1 MQDALTT
8 FFSQFEPVP
17 WLCYLFP
24 VLALG
29 ILIRCAVSLLTFR
42 PEPEVWAWL
51 TTPDGAHIP
60 VTHWESLI
68 GRGAGCDVQLGY
80 PTVSRTHAVL
90 TRYDDGS
97 WTISDAH
104 SKSGVFVNGKQTALS
119 ALRFGD
125 VITMGGV
132 NFTLI
137 PLTKEQERIQAGT
150 RTRAGHAVH
159 QVPTLLLLT
168 LFQLLTAI
176 QLILGGCDPALE
188 LTAFG
193 GLIGLEWALYLALR
207 AFRRTGFE
215 AETLAFFLC
224 TMGLAVVSSS
234 APESL
239 IKELLAI
246 VAGVC
251 VFLVVCW
258 SLRDLERA
266 KTVRYLAAV
275 AGIGLLAFNLLF
287 GVEKFGARNWIQLGG
302 VSFQPSEFVKVC
314 FIYVGASTLSRLMAK
329 RNIVLFIAYSAVI
342 CACLALMKD
351 FGTAI
356 IFFVAFLVIAF
367 LRSGN
372 FATIALAI
380 AATGFAGVL
389 VLRFLPYA
397 RNRFEAWGHVWDYAL
412 TTGYSQTRSMMCIAS
427 GGLFGLGPGK
437 GWLKYVAASDT
448 DLVFAF
454 VSEEWGLIMA
464 VLMVACIVI
473 LACFVVR
480 SAPAGRS
487 CFYTIGACA
496 AVTVMVTQT
505 ILNVFGMAD
514 FLPLTGV
521 TFPFV
526 SNGGS
531 SMVCVWGLLA
541 FIKAADTRQNASVA
555 IRVPHGV
562 TPLPEEPPM
571 REEPGERVF
580 DIPEDAISVR
590 PAQPKAVPAKPT
602 ASISSAPKPQTA
614 VHSAAPVSGDW
625 WKALSENC
633 KGQIPPMY
641 RAFLDL
647 CGGVLEGDQLTVFAP
662 DEITLNRLD
671 NDRVRGVLSAEAE
684 KVSGQPVRLLLREG
698 EPPKPS
704 PEENLKQLL
713 QFGSQ
718 FDNIEIK

>member
-562 TPLPEEPPM
+562 TPLPEEPDAQEAA
-571 REEPGERVF
+571 EEPAA
-580 DIPEDAISVR
+580 EDPDAVWQR
-590 PAQPKAVPAKPT
+590 PAGK
-602 ASISSAPKPQTA
+602 
-614 VHSAAPVSGDW
+614 
-625 WKALSENC
+625 
-633 KGQIPPMY
+633 
-641 RAFLDL
+641 
-647 CGGVLEGDQLTVFAP
+647 
-662 DEITLNRLD
+662 
-671 NDRVRGVLSAEAE
+671 EA
-684 KVSGQPVRLLLREG
+684 RE
-698 EPPKPS
+698 
-704 PEENLKQLL
+704 
-713 QFGSQ
+713 
-718 FDNIEIK
+718 

>member
-168 LFQLLTAI
+168 LFQLLTAV

-562 TPLPEEPPM
+562 TPLPEEPDAQ
-571 REEPGERVF
+571 EAADEPAA
-580 DIPEDAISVR
+580 EDPDAVWQR
-590 PAQPKAVPAKPT
+590 PAGK
-602 ASISSAPKPQTA
+602 
-614 VHSAAPVSGDW
+614 
-625 WKALSENC
+625 
-633 KGQIPPMY
+633 
-641 RAFLDL
+641 
-647 CGGVLEGDQLTVFAP
+647 
-662 DEITLNRLD
+662 
-671 NDRVRGVLSAEAE
+671 EAC
-684 KVSGQPVRLLLREG
+684 R
-698 EPPKPS
+698 
-704 PEENLKQLL
+704 
-713 QFGSQ
+713 
-718 FDNIEIK
+718 

>member
-104 SKSGVFVNGKQTALS
+104 SKSGVFVNGRQTALS

-505 ILNVFGMAD
+505 ILNVLGMAD

-562 TPLPEEPPM
+562 TPLPEEPDAQEAA
-571 REEPGERVF
+571 EEPAA
-580 DIPEDAISVR
+580 EDPDAAWQR
-590 PAQPKAVPAKPT
+590 PAGK
-602 ASISSAPKPQTA
+602 
-614 VHSAAPVSGDW
+614 
-625 WKALSENC
+625 
-633 KGQIPPMY
+633 
-641 RAFLDL
+641 
-647 CGGVLEGDQLTVFAP
+647 
-662 DEITLNRLD
+662 
-671 NDRVRGVLSAEAE
+671 EAC
-684 KVSGQPVRLLLREG
+684 R
-698 EPPKPS
+698 
-704 PEENLKQLL
+704 
-713 QFGSQ
+713 
-718 FDNIEIK
+718 

>member
-60 VTHWESLI
+60 VTHWESLV

-104 SKSGVFVNGKQTALS
+104 SKSGVFVNGRQTALS

-176 QLILGGCDPALE
+176 QLILGGCEPALE

-266 KTVRYLAAV
+266 KAVRYLAAV

-351 FGTAI
+351 FGTTI

-521 TFPFV
+521 TLPFV

-562 TPLPEEPPM
+562 TPLPEEPDAQETA
-571 REEPGERVF
+571 EEPAA
-580 DIPEDAISVR
+580 EDPDAVWQR
-590 PAQPKAVPAKPT
+590 PAGK
-602 ASISSAPKPQTA
+602 
-614 VHSAAPVSGDW
+614 
-625 WKALSENC
+625 
-633 KGQIPPMY
+633 
-641 RAFLDL
+641 
-647 CGGVLEGDQLTVFAP
+647 
-662 DEITLNRLD
+662 
-671 NDRVRGVLSAEAE
+671 EAC
-684 KVSGQPVRLLLREG
+684 R
-698 EPPKPS
+698 
-704 PEENLKQLL
+704 
-713 QFGSQ
+713 
-718 FDNIEIK
+718 

>member
-104 SKSGVFVNGKQTALS
+104 SKSGVFVNGRQTALS

-505 ILNVFGMAD
+505 ILNVFGMTD

-562 TPLPEEPPM
+562 TPLPEEPDAQEAA
-571 REEPGERVF
+571 EEPAA
-580 DIPEDAISVR
+580 EDPDAVWQR
-590 PAQPKAVPAKPT
+590 PAGK
-602 ASISSAPKPQTA
+602 
-614 VHSAAPVSGDW
+614 
-625 WKALSENC
+625 
-633 KGQIPPMY
+633 
-641 RAFLDL
+641 
-647 CGGVLEGDQLTVFAP
+647 
-662 DEITLNRLD
+662 
-671 NDRVRGVLSAEAE
+671 EAC
-684 KVSGQPVRLLLREG
+684 R
-698 EPPKPS
+698 
-704 PEENLKQLL
+704 
-713 QFGSQ
+713 
-718 FDNIEIK
+718 

>member
-521 TFPFV
+521 TFSFV

-562 TPLPEEPPM
+562 TPLPEEPDAQEAA
-571 REEPGERVF
+571 EEPAA
-580 DIPEDAISVR
+580 EDPDAVWQR
-590 PAQPKAVPAKPT
+590 PAGK
-602 ASISSAPKPQTA
+602 
-614 VHSAAPVSGDW
+614 
-625 WKALSENC
+625 
-633 KGQIPPMY
+633 
-641 RAFLDL
+641 
-647 CGGVLEGDQLTVFAP
+647 
-662 DEITLNRLD
+662 
-671 NDRVRGVLSAEAE
+671 EAC
-684 KVSGQPVRLLLREG
+684 R
-698 EPPKPS
+698 
-704 PEENLKQLL
+704 
-713 QFGSQ
+713 
-718 FDNIEIK
+718 

>member
-351 FGTAI
+351 FGTTI

-562 TPLPEEPPM
+562 TPLPEEPDAQEAA
-571 REEPGERVF
+571 EEPAA
-580 DIPEDAISVR
+580 EDPDAVWQR
-590 PAQPKAVPAKPT
+590 PAGK
-602 ASISSAPKPQTA
+602 
-614 VHSAAPVSGDW
+614 
-625 WKALSENC
+625 
-633 KGQIPPMY
+633 
-641 RAFLDL
+641 
-647 CGGVLEGDQLTVFAP
+647 
-662 DEITLNRLD
+662 
-671 NDRVRGVLSAEAE
+671 EAC
-684 KVSGQPVRLLLREG
+684 R
-698 EPPKPS
+698 
-704 PEENLKQLL
+704 
-713 QFGSQ
+713 
-718 FDNIEIK
+718 

>member
-207 AFRRTGFE
+207 AVRRTGFE

-329 RNIVLFIAYSAVI
+329 RNIVLFITYSAVI

-562 TPLPEEPPM
+562 TPLPEEPDAQEAA
-571 REEPGERVF
+571 EEPAAEE
-580 DIPEDAISVR
+580 PDAVWQR
-590 PAQPKAVPAKPT
+590 PAGK
-602 ASISSAPKPQTA
+602 
-614 VHSAAPVSGDW
+614 
-625 WKALSENC
+625 
-633 KGQIPPMY
+633 
-641 RAFLDL
+641 
-647 CGGVLEGDQLTVFAP
+647 
-662 DEITLNRLD
+662 
-671 NDRVRGVLSAEAE
+671 EAC
-684 KVSGQPVRLLLREG
+684 R
-698 EPPKPS
+698 
-704 PEENLKQLL
+704 
-713 QFGSQ
+713 
-718 FDNIEIK
+718 

>member
-1 MQDALTT
+1 MRYKGKVYRPPSEAYSLIVQVTYGCSHNRCAFCDMYDDKHFAMRPMDEIREDFELARRVYRRVERVFLADGDALMRRTGDLV
-8 FFSQFEPVP
+8 EILGLV
-17 WLCYLFP
+17 YGLFP
-24 VLALG
+24 ECQRVTCYASPT
-29 ILIRCAVSLLTFR
+29 SLQIKSEDELR
-42 PEPEVWAWL
+42 LLRSKGLQMVYMGL
-51 TTPDGAHIP
+51 
-60 VTHWESLI
+60 ES
-68 GRGAGCDVQLGY
+68 GCD
-80 PTVSRTHAVL
+80 A
-90 TRYDDGS
+90 
-97 WTISDAH
+97 
-104 SKSGVFVNGKQTALS
+104 
-119 ALRFGD
+119 
-125 VITMGGV
+125 
-132 NFTLI
+132 
-137 PLTKEQERIQAGT
+137 
-150 RTRAGHAVH
+150 
-159 QVPTLLLLT
+159 
-168 LFQLLTAI
+168 
-176 QLILGGCDPALE
+176 ALE

-193 GLIGLEWALYLALR
+193 GLIGLEWALYLGLR
-207 AFRRTGFE
+207 IFRRTGFE

-266 KTVRYLAAV
+266 KAVRYLAAV

-287 GVEKFGARNWIQLGG
+287 GVEKFGARNWIQLGS

-531 SMVCVWGLLA
+531 SMICVWGLLA
-541 FIKAADTRQNASVA
+541 FIKAADTRQNASFA
-555 IRVPHGV
+555 IR
-562 TPLPEEPPM
+562 LPKRKE
-571 REEPGERVF
+571 
-580 DIPEDAISVR
+580 A
-590 PAQPKAVPAKPT
+590 AV
-602 ASISSAPKPQTA
+602 
-614 VHSAAPVSGDW
+614 
-625 WKALSENC
+625 
-633 KGQIPPMY
+633 
-641 RAFLDL
+641 
-647 CGGVLEGDQLTVFAP
+647 
-662 DEITLNRLD
+662 
-671 NDRVRGVLSAEAE
+671 
-684 KVSGQPVRLLLREG
+684 
-698 EPPKPS
+698 
-704 PEENLKQLL
+704 
-713 QFGSQ
+713 
-718 FDNIEIK
+718 

>member
-60 VTHWESLI
+60 VTHWESLV

-427 GGLFGLGPGK
+427 GGRFGLGPGK

-562 TPLPEEPPM
+562 TPLPEEPDAQEAA
-571 REEPGERVF
+571 EEPAAEE
-580 DIPEDAISVR
+580 PDAVWQR
-590 PAQPKAVPAKPT
+590 PAGK
-602 ASISSAPKPQTA
+602 
-614 VHSAAPVSGDW
+614 
-625 WKALSENC
+625 
-633 KGQIPPMY
+633 
-641 RAFLDL
+641 
-647 CGGVLEGDQLTVFAP
+647 
-662 DEITLNRLD
+662 
-671 NDRVRGVLSAEAE
+671 EAC
-684 KVSGQPVRLLLREG
+684 R
-698 EPPKPS
+698 
-704 PEENLKQLL
+704 
-713 QFGSQ
+713 
-718 FDNIEIK
+718 

>member
-159 QVPTLLLLT
+159 QMPTLLLLT
-168 LFQLLTAI
+168 LFQLLTAV
-176 QLILGGCDPALE
+176 QLILGGCEPALE

-239 IKELLAI
+239 VKELLAI

-251 VFLVVCW
+251 AFLVVCW

-266 KTVRYLAAV
+266 KAVRYLAAV

-464 VLMVACIVI
+464 VLMVACIVV

-562 TPLPEEPPM
+562 TPLPEEPDAQEAA
-571 REEPGERVF
+571 EEPAA
-580 DIPEDAISVR
+580 EDPDAVWQR
-590 PAQPKAVPAKPT
+590 PAGK
-602 ASISSAPKPQTA
+602 
-614 VHSAAPVSGDW
+614 
-625 WKALSENC
+625 
-633 KGQIPPMY
+633 
-641 RAFLDL
+641 
-647 CGGVLEGDQLTVFAP
+647 
-662 DEITLNRLD
+662 
-671 NDRVRGVLSAEAE
+671 EAC
-684 KVSGQPVRLLLREG
+684 R
-698 EPPKPS
+698 
-704 PEENLKQLL
+704 
-713 QFGSQ
+713 
-718 FDNIEIK
+718 

>member
-104 SKSGVFVNGKQTALS
+104 SKSGVFVNGRQTALS

-505 ILNVFGMAD
+505 ILNVFGVLD
-514 FLPLTGV
+514 ILPFTGV

-562 TPLPEEPPM
+562 TPLPEEPDAQEAA
-571 REEPGERVF
+571 EEPAA
-580 DIPEDAISVR
+580 EDPDAAWQR
-590 PAQPKAVPAKPT
+590 PAGK
-602 ASISSAPKPQTA
+602 
-614 VHSAAPVSGDW
+614 
-625 WKALSENC
+625 
-633 KGQIPPMY
+633 
-641 RAFLDL
+641 
-647 CGGVLEGDQLTVFAP
+647 
-662 DEITLNRLD
+662 
-671 NDRVRGVLSAEAE
+671 EAC
-684 KVSGQPVRLLLREG
+684 R
-698 EPPKPS
+698 
-704 PEENLKQLL
+704 
-713 QFGSQ
+713 
-718 FDNIEIK
+718 

>member
-80 PTVSRTHAVL
+80 PTVSLTHAVL

-104 SKSGVFVNGKQTALS
+104 SKSGVFVNGRQTALS

-562 TPLPEEPPM
+562 TPLPEEPDAQEAA
-571 REEPGERVF
+571 EEPAA
-580 DIPEDAISVR
+580 EDPDAVWQR
-590 PAQPKAVPAKPT
+590 PAGK
-602 ASISSAPKPQTA
+602 
-614 VHSAAPVSGDW
+614 
-625 WKALSENC
+625 
-633 KGQIPPMY
+633 
-641 RAFLDL
+641 
-647 CGGVLEGDQLTVFAP
+647 
-662 DEITLNRLD
+662 
-671 NDRVRGVLSAEAE
+671 EAC
-684 KVSGQPVRLLLREG
+684 R
-698 EPPKPS
+698 
-704 PEENLKQLL
+704 
-713 QFGSQ
+713 
-718 FDNIEIK
+718 

>member
-125 VITMGGV
+125 IITMGGV

-168 LFQLLTAI
+168 LFQLLTAV

-562 TPLPEEPPM
+562 TPLPEEPDAQEAA
-571 REEPGERVF
+571 EEPAA
-580 DIPEDAISVR
+580 EDPDAVWQR
-590 PAQPKAVPAKPT
+590 PAGK
-602 ASISSAPKPQTA
+602 
-614 VHSAAPVSGDW
+614 
-625 WKALSENC
+625 
-633 KGQIPPMY
+633 
-641 RAFLDL
+641 
-647 CGGVLEGDQLTVFAP
+647 
-662 DEITLNRLD
+662 
-671 NDRVRGVLSAEAE
+671 EAC
-684 KVSGQPVRLLLREG
+684 R
-698 EPPKPS
+698 
-704 PEENLKQLL
+704 
-713 QFGSQ
+713 
-718 FDNIEIK
+718 

>member
-168 LFQLLTAI
+168 LFQLLTAV
-176 QLILGGCDPALE
+176 QLILGGCEPALE

-380 AATGFAGVL
+380 AATGFAGIL

-562 TPLPEEPPM
+562 TPLPEEPDAQEAA
-571 REEPGERVF
+571 EEPAAEK
-580 DIPEDAISVR
+580 PDAVWQR
-590 PAQPKAVPAKPT
+590 PAEK
-602 ASISSAPKPQTA
+602 
-614 VHSAAPVSGDW
+614 
-625 WKALSENC
+625 
-633 KGQIPPMY
+633 
-641 RAFLDL
+641 
-647 CGGVLEGDQLTVFAP
+647 
-662 DEITLNRLD
+662 
-671 NDRVRGVLSAEAE
+671 EAC
-684 KVSGQPVRLLLREG
+684 R
-698 EPPKPS
+698 
-704 PEENLKQLL
+704 
-713 QFGSQ
+713 
-718 FDNIEIK
+718 

>member
-104 SKSGVFVNGKQTALS
+104 SKSGVFVNGRQTALS

-193 GLIGLEWALYLALR
+193 GLIALEWALYLALR

-380 AATGFAGVL
+380 AATGFAGIL

-562 TPLPEEPPM
+562 TPLPEEPDAQEAA
-571 REEPGERVF
+571 EEPAAEN
-580 DIPEDAISVR
+580 PDAVWQR
-590 PAQPKAVPAKPT
+590 PAEK
-602 ASISSAPKPQTA
+602 
-614 VHSAAPVSGDW
+614 
-625 WKALSENC
+625 
-633 KGQIPPMY
+633 
-641 RAFLDL
+641 
-647 CGGVLEGDQLTVFAP
+647 
-662 DEITLNRLD
+662 
-671 NDRVRGVLSAEAE
+671 EAC
-684 KVSGQPVRLLLREG
+684 R
-698 EPPKPS
+698 
-704 PEENLKQLL
+704 
-713 QFGSQ
+713 
-718 FDNIEIK
+718 

>member
-104 SKSGVFVNGKQTALS
+104 SKSGVFVNGRQTALS

-168 LFQLLTAI
+168 LFQLLTAV
-176 QLILGGCDPALE
+176 QLILGGCEPALE

-562 TPLPEEPPM
+562 TPLPEEPDAQEAA
-571 REEPGERVF
+571 EEPAA
-580 DIPEDAISVR
+580 EDPDAVWQR
-590 PAQPKAVPAKPT
+590 PAGK
-602 ASISSAPKPQTA
+602 
-614 VHSAAPVSGDW
+614 
-625 WKALSENC
+625 
-633 KGQIPPMY
+633 
-641 RAFLDL
+641 
-647 CGGVLEGDQLTVFAP
+647 
-662 DEITLNRLD
+662 
-671 NDRVRGVLSAEAE
+671 EA
-684 KVSGQPVRLLLREG
+684 RR
-698 EPPKPS
+698 
-704 PEENLKQLL
+704 
-713 QFGSQ
+713 
-718 FDNIEIK
+718 

>member
-104 SKSGVFVNGKQTALS
+104 SKSGVFVNGRQTALS

-207 AFRRTGFE
+207 AVRRTGFE

-526 SNGGS
+526 STGGS

-562 TPLPEEPPM
+562 TPLPEEPDAQEAA
-571 REEPGERVF
+571 EEPAA
-580 DIPEDAISVR
+580 EDPDAVWQR
-590 PAQPKAVPAKPT
+590 PAGK
-602 ASISSAPKPQTA
+602 
-614 VHSAAPVSGDW
+614 
-625 WKALSENC
+625 
-633 KGQIPPMY
+633 
-641 RAFLDL
+641 
-647 CGGVLEGDQLTVFAP
+647 
-662 DEITLNRLD
+662 
-671 NDRVRGVLSAEAE
+671 EAC
-684 KVSGQPVRLLLREG
+684 R
-698 EPPKPS
+698 
-704 PEENLKQLL
+704 
-713 QFGSQ
+713 
-718 FDNIEIK
+718 

>member
-193 GLIGLEWALYLALR
+193 GLIGLEWALYLASR

-562 TPLPEEPPM
+562 TPLPEEPDAQ
-571 REEPGERVF
+571 EAADEPAA
-580 DIPEDAISVR
+580 EDPDAVWQR
-590 PAQPKAVPAKPT
+590 PAGK
-602 ASISSAPKPQTA
+602 
-614 VHSAAPVSGDW
+614 
-625 WKALSENC
+625 
-633 KGQIPPMY
+633 
-641 RAFLDL
+641 
-647 CGGVLEGDQLTVFAP
+647 
-662 DEITLNRLD
+662 
-671 NDRVRGVLSAEAE
+671 EAC
-684 KVSGQPVRLLLREG
+684 R
-698 EPPKPS
+698 
-704 PEENLKQLL
+704 
-713 QFGSQ
+713 
-718 FDNIEIK
+718 

>member
-104 SKSGVFVNGKQTALS
+104 SKSGVFVNGRQTALS

-193 GLIGLEWALYLALR
+193 GLIALEWALYLALR

-521 TFPFV
+521 TLPFV

-562 TPLPEEPPM
+562 TPLPEEPDAQETA
-571 REEPGERVF
+571 EEPAA
-580 DIPEDAISVR
+580 EDPDAVWQR
-590 PAQPKAVPAKPT
+590 PAGK
-602 ASISSAPKPQTA
+602 
-614 VHSAAPVSGDW
+614 
-625 WKALSENC
+625 
-633 KGQIPPMY
+633 
-641 RAFLDL
+641 
-647 CGGVLEGDQLTVFAP
+647 
-662 DEITLNRLD
+662 
-671 NDRVRGVLSAEAE
+671 EAC
-684 KVSGQPVRLLLREG
+684 R
-698 EPPKPS
+698 
-704 PEENLKQLL
+704 
-713 QFGSQ
+713 
-718 FDNIEIK
+718 

>member
-448 DLVFAF
+448 DLAFAF

-562 TPLPEEPPM
+562 TPLPEEPDAQEAA
-571 REEPGERVF
+571 EEPAAEE
-580 DIPEDAISVR
+580 PDAVWQR
-590 PAQPKAVPAKPT
+590 PAGK
-602 ASISSAPKPQTA
+602 
-614 VHSAAPVSGDW
+614 
-625 WKALSENC
+625 
-633 KGQIPPMY
+633 
-641 RAFLDL
+641 
-647 CGGVLEGDQLTVFAP
+647 
-662 DEITLNRLD
+662 
-671 NDRVRGVLSAEAE
+671 EAC
-684 KVSGQPVRLLLREG
+684 R
-698 EPPKPS
+698 
-704 PEENLKQLL
+704 
-713 QFGSQ
+713 
-718 FDNIEIK
+718 

>member
-104 SKSGVFVNGKQTALS
+104 SKSGVFVNGRQTALS

-207 AFRRTGFE
+207 AFRRTGCE

-224 TMGLAVVSSS
+224 TMGIAVVSSS

-239 IKELLAI
+239 VKELLAI

-266 KTVRYLAAV
+266 KAVRYLAAV
-275 AGIGLLAFNLLF
+275 AGIGLLALKLLF
-287 GVEKFGARNWIQLGG
+287 GVEKFGARNWLQLGG

-562 TPLPEEPPM
+562 TPLPEEPDAQEAA
-571 REEPGERVF
+571 EEPAA
-580 DIPEDAISVR
+580 EDPDAVWQR
-590 PAQPKAVPAKPT
+590 PAGK
-602 ASISSAPKPQTA
+602 
-614 VHSAAPVSGDW
+614 
-625 WKALSENC
+625 
-633 KGQIPPMY
+633 
-641 RAFLDL
+641 
-647 CGGVLEGDQLTVFAP
+647 
-662 DEITLNRLD
+662 
-671 NDRVRGVLSAEAE
+671 EAC
-684 KVSGQPVRLLLREG
+684 R
-698 EPPKPS
+698 
-704 PEENLKQLL
+704 
-713 QFGSQ
+713 
-718 FDNIEIK
+718 

>member
-104 SKSGVFVNGKQTALS
+104 SKSGVFVNGRQTALS

-487 CFYTIGACA
+487 CFYTISACA

-562 TPLPEEPPM
+562 TPLPEEPDAQEAA
-571 REEPGERVF
+571 EEPAA
-580 DIPEDAISVR
+580 EDPDAAWRR
-590 PAQPKAVPAKPT
+590 PAEK
-602 ASISSAPKPQTA
+602 
-614 VHSAAPVSGDW
+614 
-625 WKALSENC
+625 
-633 KGQIPPMY
+633 
-641 RAFLDL
+641 
-647 CGGVLEGDQLTVFAP
+647 
-662 DEITLNRLD
+662 
-671 NDRVRGVLSAEAE
+671 EAC
-684 KVSGQPVRLLLREG
+684 R
-698 EPPKPS
+698 
-704 PEENLKQLL
+704 
-713 QFGSQ
+713 
-718 FDNIEIK
+718 

>member
-104 SKSGVFVNGKQTALS
+104 SKSGVFVNGRQTALS

-521 TFPFV
+521 TLPFV

-562 TPLPEEPPM
+562 TPLPEEPDAQEAA
-571 REEPGERVF
+571 EEPAA
-580 DIPEDAISVR
+580 EDPDAVWQR
-590 PAQPKAVPAKPT
+590 PAGK
-602 ASISSAPKPQTA
+602 
-614 VHSAAPVSGDW
+614 
-625 WKALSENC
+625 
-633 KGQIPPMY
+633 
-641 RAFLDL
+641 
-647 CGGVLEGDQLTVFAP
+647 
-662 DEITLNRLD
+662 
-671 NDRVRGVLSAEAE
+671 EA
-684 KVSGQPVRLLLREG
+684 RR
-698 EPPKPS
+698 
-704 PEENLKQLL
+704 
-713 QFGSQ
+713 
-718 FDNIEIK
+718 

>member
-104 SKSGVFVNGKQTALS
+104 SKSGVFVNGRQTALS

-159 QVPTLLLLT
+159 QMPTLLLLT

-258 SLRDLERA
+258 SLRNLERA

-562 TPLPEEPPM
+562 TPLPEEPNAQEAA
-571 REEPGERVF
+571 EEPAA
-580 DIPEDAISVR
+580 EDPDAVWQR
-590 PAQPKAVPAKPT
+590 PAGK
-602 ASISSAPKPQTA
+602 
-614 VHSAAPVSGDW
+614 
-625 WKALSENC
+625 
-633 KGQIPPMY
+633 
-641 RAFLDL
+641 
-647 CGGVLEGDQLTVFAP
+647 
-662 DEITLNRLD
+662 
-671 NDRVRGVLSAEAE
+671 EAC
-684 KVSGQPVRLLLREG
+684 R
-698 EPPKPS
+698 
-704 PEENLKQLL
+704 
-713 QFGSQ
+713 
-718 FDNIEIK
+718 

>member
-29 ILIRCAVSLLTFR
+29 ILIRCAVSLLTFQ

-104 SKSGVFVNGKQTALS
+104 SKSGVFVNGRQTALS

-562 TPLPEEPPM
+562 TPLPEEPDAQEAA
-571 REEPGERVF
+571 EEPAA
-580 DIPEDAISVR
+580 EDPDAVWQR
-590 PAQPKAVPAKPT
+590 PAGK
-602 ASISSAPKPQTA
+602 
-614 VHSAAPVSGDW
+614 
-625 WKALSENC
+625 
-633 KGQIPPMY
+633 
-641 RAFLDL
+641 
-647 CGGVLEGDQLTVFAP
+647 
-662 DEITLNRLD
+662 
-671 NDRVRGVLSAEAE
+671 EAC
-684 KVSGQPVRLLLREG
+684 R
-698 EPPKPS
+698 
-704 PEENLKQLL
+704 
-713 QFGSQ
+713 
-718 FDNIEIK
+718 

>member
-287 GVEKFGARNWIQLGG
+287 GVEKFGSRNWIQLGG

-562 TPLPEEPPM
+562 TPLPEEPDAQEAA
-571 REEPGERVF
+571 EEPAAEE
-580 DIPEDAISVR
+580 PDAVWQR
-590 PAQPKAVPAKPT
+590 PAGK
-602 ASISSAPKPQTA
+602 
-614 VHSAAPVSGDW
+614 
-625 WKALSENC
+625 
-633 KGQIPPMY
+633 
-641 RAFLDL
+641 
-647 CGGVLEGDQLTVFAP
+647 
-662 DEITLNRLD
+662 
-671 NDRVRGVLSAEAE
+671 EAC
-684 KVSGQPVRLLLREG
+684 R
-698 EPPKPS
+698 
-704 PEENLKQLL
+704 
-713 QFGSQ
+713 
-718 FDNIEIK
+718 

>member
-1 MQDALTT
+1 MLASLQLFLT
-8 FFSQFEPVP
+8 QLGEVP
-17 WLCYLFP
+17 WLRYVFP

-29 ILIRCAVSLLTFR
+29 ILLRCGISLLTFPR
-42 PEPEVWAWL
+42 EIEVWAWL
-51 TTPDGAHIP
+51 TTPDGAHLP
-60 VTHWESLI
+60 VTHWESLV
-68 GRGAGCDVQLGY
+68 GRGAGCDVQLAY
-80 PTVSRTHAVL
+80 PTISRTHAVL

-104 SKSGVFVNGKQTALS
+104 SKSGVFVNGKQTQLC

-125 VITMGGV
+125 VITLGGV

-137 PLTKEQERIQAGT
+137 PLTKQQERIQAGT
-150 RTRAGHAVH
+150 RTRAGHTVH
-159 QVPTLLLLT
+159 PVPTLLLLT
-168 LFQLLTAI
+168 LFQVLAAV
-176 QLILGGCDPALE
+176 QLILGGCDAAAE
-188 LTAFG
+188 LAAFG
-193 GLIGLEWALYLALR
+193 GLIALEWGLYLALR
-207 AFRRTGFE
+207 LLRRTGFE

-239 IKELLAI
+239 RKELLAI
-246 VAGVC
+246 VAGVA
-251 VFLVVCW
+251 VFLFVCW

-266 KTVRYLAAV
+266 KAVRYLAAV
-275 AGIGLLAFNLLF
+275 AGMGLLLCNLVF
-287 GVEKFGARNWIQLGG
+287 GVEKFGARNWIQLGSF
-302 VSFQPSEFVKVC
+302 SFQPSELVKVC

-329 RNIVLFIAYSAVI
+329 RNIVLFIAYSAAI
-342 CACLALMKD
+342 CVCLALMKD
-351 FGTAI
+351 FGTAV

-372 FATIALAI
+372 FATIALAV
-380 AATGFAGVL
+380 AAVGFAGVL

-397 RNRFEAWGHVWDYAL
+397 RNRFEAWGHVWEYAL

-427 GGLFGLGPGK
+427 GGLFGLGPGQ

-454 VSEEWGLIMA
+454 VSEEWGLILA
-464 VLMVACIVI
+464 VMMVACIVL

-531 SMVCVWGLLA
+531 SMLCVWGLLA
-541 FIKAADTRQNASVA
+541 FVKAADTRQNASFA
-555 IRVPHGV
+555 IRVPHHI
-562 TPLPEEPPM
+562 PKASSLPP
-571 REEPGERVF
+571 RPGDE
-580 DIPEDAISVR
+580 PED
-590 PAQPKAVPAKPT
+590 T
-602 ASISSAPKPQTA
+602 DASDDALWQDDA
-614 VHSAAPVSGDW
+614 FWQDAAR
-625 WKALSENC
+625 KET
-633 KGQIPPMY
+633 
-641 RAFLDL
+641 R
-647 CGGVLEGDQLTVFAP
+647 T
-662 DEITLNRLD
+662 
-671 NDRVRGVLSAEAE
+671 
-684 KVSGQPVRLLLREG
+684 
-698 EPPKPS
+698 
-704 PEENLKQLL
+704 
-713 QFGSQ
+713 
-718 FDNIEIK
+718 